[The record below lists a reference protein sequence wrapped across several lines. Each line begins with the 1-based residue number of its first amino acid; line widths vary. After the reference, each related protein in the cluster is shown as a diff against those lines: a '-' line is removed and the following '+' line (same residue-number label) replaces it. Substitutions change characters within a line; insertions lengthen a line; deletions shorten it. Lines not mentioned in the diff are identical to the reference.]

1 MLTHYDFWP
10 FSSCEI
16 DTNVYPVNPIQ
27 YMQYMHSIPFLSFWL
42 PWVFIAVSGLSLA
55 AESGGYS
62 WLRWAG
68 FSLRWL
74 LLLCSTESR
83 VRGFQKLRHT
93 SSVVTDRGLRCSTAC
108 GVAPEQASNPHWQV
122 DSQSTVPPGKS
133 MSAVLASCVVSKCV
147 NRSKFNKIP
156 SQWVLQSSLLYLQC
170 LIQLAHQYYE
180 SF

>member
-1 MLTHYDFWP
+1 MIFD
-10 FSSCEI
+10 
-16 DTNVYPVNPIQ
+16 
-27 YMQYMHSIPFLSFWL
+27 PFLPVKLTPRFILSTPYNICALFL
-42 PWVFIAVSGLSLA
+42 FFLSGCPGSSLLWVGFLWQQRVEATLGCGEQASHCG
-55 AESGGYS
+55 
-62 WLRWAG
+62 G
-68 FSLRWL
+68 FS
-74 LLLCSTESR
+74 CCAAQGPGSR
-83 VRGFQKLRHT
+83 LRGFQKLRHT
-93 SSVVTDRGLRCSTAC
+93 SSVVADRGLRCSTAC